1 MKFRQCYIILKEKT
15 AFRGG
20 FLFSDGTGMGTVKSG
35 TYSYLNPLT
44 AINGYEIMKTL
55 KIATTRNPDIF
66 STVAFFY
73 FAVQSAEFRNSSN
86 SLCAIGENT

>member
-1 MKFRQCYIILKEKT
+1 
-15 AFRGG
+15 
-20 FLFSDGTGMGTVKSG
+20 
-35 TYSYLNPLT
+35 
-44 AINGYEIMKTL
+44 MKTL

-73 FAVQSAEFRNSSN
+73 FAVQSAGFRNSSN